1 MKVRGFSGGD
11 VTTGG
16 TLTLPSPLQRE
27 RRATRKIDML
37 RVQRGI
43 DKFENN
49 GLLAQLS
56 NDTGTVRIMTSWAT

>member
-16 TLTLPSPLQRE
+16 TLTLPALLQRE
-27 RRATRKIDML
+27 RLATRKTDVL

-49 GLLAQLS
+49 GFNRAGKRWTQGRFGS
-56 NDTGTVRIMTSWAT
+56 

>member
-16 TLTLPSPLQRE
+16 TLTLPSPLQKGEDSNAQDRYVS
-27 RRATRKIDML
+27 RGT
-37 RVQRGI
+37 GI

>member
-11 VTTGG
+11 VTTGR

-27 RRATRKIDML
+27 RRATRKTDML

-49 GLLAQLS
+49 GFNRAGKQRTQGRFGS
-56 NDTGTVRIMTSWAT
+56 